1 MIKALIVD
9 DSKESRYLLGRILK
23 KSFNVKIVEAE
34 DGKIALEKIQK
45 ENLDIVFLD
54 YQMPSLDGKET
65 LKALRSDRE
74 YRNLPIVIVSS
85 HSERD
90 LVKELISYKILAYLL
105 KPLSADYVV
114 KIMSVVFP
122 KFIDNR

>member
-1 MIKALIVD
+1 MVKALIVD
-9 DSKESRYLLGRILK
+9 DSKESRYLLGRMLK

-34 DGKIALEKIQK
+34 DGKDALEKIPK
-45 ENLDIVFLD
+45 ENPDIVFLD
-54 YQMPSLDGKET
+54 YEMPSLDGKET
-65 LKALRSDRE
+65 LRALRSERE
-74 YRNLPIVIVSS
+74 YRNLPVVIVSS

-122 KFIDNR
+122 KFNDNR